1 MKKKKK
7 TLTLQQRDNLWGY
20 GFILPAVVAF
30 GIFTVYPF
38 FYSAYLSLQRKVGGS
53 LTEFEFAGFSQFLK
67 AFQNKDMW
75 NAFLVT
81 AKYTFPTVILHL
93 VFGLGL
99 ALLVNKSIHCKPL
112 VRAMYFV
119 PVILSNVVMAMVWKF
134 MLSPNVGLFNR
145 FLTFLGFP
153 ADIAWLKNPKLV
165 MVAMII
171 VGVWKWIGY
180 FMVLYLAA
188 LQDIPSELYEAA
200 AIDGAGGIQKFVKIT
215 VPLLSNITKFLLVVS
230 IINTFQ
236 VFDQIYMMTDG
247 GPLKKTDVIVYY
259 IYRKAFVEYDIPY
272 ASAVSWLLFVLI
284 FTLTAIQMSLS
295 KKKEIY

>member
-53 LTEFEFAGFSQFLK
+53 LTELEFAGFSQFLK

-215 VPLLSNITKFLLVVS
+215 VPLLSNITKFLLVIS